1 MKNNIG
7 NIISAKELITGYYND
22 GKFKAIPSFP
32 INISAKTGELI
43 ALIGSNGN
51 GKTTLLKTLAGLH
64 KYKSGKIEICGYS
77 PNASNKLDFAKVL
90 SIATTELL
98 KVAYT
103 SVYEFV
109 MLGRYPYSNFFG
121 KIKNNDDEIVNMALA
136 ETGIIHK
143 KNELFN
149 RLSDGERQRAV
160 IARTLAQNTNVIL
173 LDEPTAFLDIKN
185 KFEIFNLLKT
195 LTLKFNKTIIFST
208 HDINTAIHIAD
219 KIWLLTPSSLINKIP
234 EQIIFDG
241 DLALEFNS
249 DYLQIDKNSGNLNF
263 INKNYVLIGLEG
275 NTELQ
280 ILTNNA
286 LKRIGFEISGN
297 KTTTLNVIIEEN
309 NNSHIWK
316 LFDNNEVFLFNQL
329 EELLL
334 HLKFYKLKN

>member
-1 MKNNIG
+1 MENIV
-7 NIISAKELITGYYND
+7 STKELITGYYNN
-22 GKFKAIPSFP
+22 GKFNAIPQYK
-32 INISAKTGELI
+32 INIAAKEGELI

-51 GKTTLLKTLAGLH
+51 GKTTLLKTLAGLQ
-64 KYKSGKIEICGYS
+64 KYKSGEINICGNS
-77 PNASNKLDFAKVL
+77 PKTANKLDFAKVL

-98 KVAYT
+98 KIAYT
-103 SVYEFV
+103 TVYEFV

-121 KIKNNDDEIVNMALA
+121 KIKNDDIEIVNMALN

-143 KNELFN
+143 KDELLN

-160 IARTLAQNTNVIL
+160 IARTLSQNTNVIL

-195 LTLKFNKTIIFST
+195 LTLKFNKTIIFSS

-219 KIWLLTPSSLINKIP
+219 KIWLLKTNCIINKIP
-234 EQIIFDG
+234 EQIIFDD
-241 DLALEFNS
+241 DLANEFNS

-263 INKNYVLIGLEG
+263 INKSSAFIGLEG
-275 NTELQ
+275 NSKIQT
-280 ILTNNA
+280 LTKNA
-286 LKRIGFEISGN
+286 LNRIGFEISSN
-297 KTTTLNVIIEEN
+297 KNITLNVIIEEKG
-309 NNSHIWK
+309 NSFIWK
-316 LFDNNEVFLFNQL
+316 LNSQNEIFIFNQL

>member
-1 MKNNIG
+1 MENIVTT
-7 NIISAKELITGYYND
+7 KELITGYYNN
-22 GKFKAIPSFP
+22 GKFSAIPQYQ
-32 INISAKTGELI
+32 INIAAKEGELI

-51 GKTTLLKTLAGLH
+51 GKTTLLKTLAGLQ
-64 KYKSGKIEICGYS
+64 KYKSGEINIFGNS
-77 PNASNKLDFAKVL
+77 PKTANKLDFAKVL

-98 KVAYT
+98 KIAYT

-121 KIKNNDDEIVNMALA
+121 KIKNDDIEIVNMALN

-143 KNELFN
+143 KDELLN

-160 IARTLAQNTNVIL
+160 IARTLSQNTNVIL

-219 KIWLLTPSSLINKIP
+219 KIWLLKTNCIINKIP
-234 EQIIFDG
+234 EQIIFDD
-241 DLALEFNS
+241 DLANEFNS

-263 INKNYVLIGLEG
+263 INKSSAFIGLEG
-275 NTELQ
+275 NSKIQT
-280 ILTNNA
+280 LTKNA
-286 LKRIGFEISGN
+286 FNRIGFEISSN
-297 KTTTLNVIIEEN
+297 KNITLNVIIEEKG
-309 NNSHIWK
+309 NSFIWK
-316 LFDNNEVFLFNQL
+316 LNDKNEIFIFNQL